1 MVLLME
7 SRPLLTPLSGMGGG
21 LYVIDYLMA
30 IMVNLGIIKLL
41 SHLSVEGAMA
51 AMSW

>member
-1 MVLLME
+1 ME

-21 LYVIDYLMA
+21 LYLNQEFMV
-30 IMVNLGIIKLL
+30 IMVKRIIRLL
-41 SHLSVEGAMA
+41 SHLSAEGAIA

>member
-1 MVLLME
+1 ME

-21 LYVIDYLMA
+21 LCLIDYIMA
-30 IMVNLGIIKLL
+30 ITVDLGIIRLII
-41 SHLSVEGAMA
+41 HLSAEGAIA